1 MAKDFDPLRD
11 MYNWRE
17 GWTRPDDPA
26 RFRVRTPEH
35 ADIHVARLKRWGQAV
50 TPDERTNPANSLQLS
65 FCSALKKEP

>member
-1 MAKDFDPLRD
+1 MELSTGKALNPFPPGWQKDFDPLRD

-50 TPDERTNPANSLQLS
+50 TH
-65 FCSALKKEP
+65 